1 MKTTLVIMAAAL
13 IAALSWHFA
22 SSENHS
28 DRSDPSDLSDASHPA
43 ALATDPATV
52 FQKAFWKRPSNDDHI
67 LQAERRE
74 WKDASGI
81 SKWQWFIT
89 VEPSKALLD
98 HLITQNA
105 FSLTPAKNTKITPEA
120 PKWFPGSKASFEAFT
135 NASGTFTV
143 FWDKARNLLHATDS
157 GRGFRPGAHTPSS
170 EPLVAGQPQGRL
182 PSQSPPRP

>member
-1 MKTTLVIMAAAL
+1 MKTILVIMAAAL
-13 IAALSWHFA
+13 LAALSWHFA
-22 SSENHS
+22 SSENLT
-28 DRSDPSDLSDASHPA
+28 DRSDPSDRQHPA
-43 ALATDPATV
+43 ALSMDPAVV
-52 FQKAFWKRPSNDDHI
+52 FEKAFGKRPSNDDQI
-67 LQAERRE
+67 LHAERLE

-105 FSLTPAKNTKITPEA
+105 FSLTPVKNTKNNPEA

-135 NASGTFTV
+135 NSSGTFTV

-157 GRGFRPGAHTPSS
+157 GRGFRPGAPQ
-170 EPLVAGQPQGRL
+170 PLTAPIASQQPQGRL
-182 PSQSPPRP
+182 PSTPPPKP